1 MSAPDKDSGEKSD
14 KANGQDIKESLRHM
28 DALFVLAQ
36 VLTLDAEKASRLV
49 ETTYLHAHSQKGH
62 ERLALEDRRY
72 LLQLL
77 LQIYRHQQEAP
88 KQLFAV
94 EPEGEPNAS
103 RSPSQDSFKQRLLD
117 HFLKQAVP
125 VAFAT
130 MNHADRIVLTLCDVE
145 RLSCADAAL
154 IVGGDSDT
162 VCNQLESARNTLRT
176 IVAQNAPPAEA
187 LLLEQTDTREWIPT
201 TLRRTVKSEFTALPP
216 TLEPRIKSSIFKDKT
231 KFEDRPGAEFDRRK
245 TDYQPPSG
253 SKNRMLRGLM
263 AVVLILGAGMVGYFG
278 SALMAREPE
287 SNLVNLSVLKAPRVE
302 TMLSTT
308 DLPEAEAFVQTQMNW
323 RLNLPEITE
332 STLTGVG
339 ISEITE
345 GVRVPVFVYEDNL
358 DQAEGLITIYT
369 FTYALL
375 DRFADRIELESDV
388 LMAIAGENHFD
399 LHDLSDKNKVLIWR
413 DSDDIFMAVTSGDA
427 RALRQRITLK

>member
-1 MSAPDKDSGEKSD
+1 MSAPDKDSGEKTD
-14 KANGQDIKESLRHM
+14 TTNGQEIKESLRHM

-49 ETTYLHAHSQKGH
+49 ESTYLHAHNQKGH
-62 ERLALEDRRY
+62 ERLALEDRRH

-94 EPEGEPNAS
+94 ESENEPAS

-130 MNHADRIVLTLCDVE
+130 MNHTDRIVLTLCDVE

-216 TLEPRIKSSIFKDKT
+216 TLEPRIKSSIFKDLT
-231 KFEDRPGAEFDRRK
+231 KAEDRPGTEYDRK
-245 TDYQPPSG
+245 PTGKPSSTG
-253 SKNRMLRGLM
+253 SKNRMLQGLM

-278 SALMAREPE
+278 SALLSREPE

-302 TMLSTT
+302 TMFSTT
-308 DLPEAEAFVQTQMNW
+308 NLPEAEAFVQTQMNW
-323 RLNLPEITE
+323 RLNLPEISE
-332 STLTGVG
+332 STLSGVG
-339 ISEITE
+339 ISEIAD
-345 GVRVPVFVYEDNL
+345 GVRVPVFLYEDNL
-358 DQAEGLITIYT
+358 DQAEDLITIYT

-375 DRFADRIELESDV
+375 DRFADRIELENDV
-388 LMAIAGENHFD
+388 LTAIAGENHFD

-413 DSDDIFMAVTSGDA
+413 NNDDIFMAVTSGDA

>member
-1 MSAPDKDSGEKSD
+1 MSASNKDTGDTSN
-14 KANGQDIKESLRHM
+14 KANGQEFKESLRHM
-28 DALFVLAQ
+28 DALFALAQ

-49 ETTYLHAHSQKGH
+49 ETTYLHAHGQKGH

-77 LQIYRHQQEAP
+77 LQIYRHQQDAP

-94 EPEGEPNAS
+94 ESENESNVS

-117 HFLKQAVP
+117 HFLRQAVP

-130 MNHADRIVLTLCDVE
+130 MDHTDRIVLTLCDVE

-154 IVGGDSDT
+154 IVGGDSDA
-162 VCNQLESARNTLRT
+162 VCNQLETARETLRN
-176 IVAQNAPPAEA
+176 IVAKNAPPAEA

-216 TLEPRIKSSIFKDKT
+216 TLEPRIKSSIFKDQSNSDGLVGANY
-231 KFEDRPGAEFDRRK
+231 DRQR
-245 TDYQPPSG
+245 TNHQSSTG
-253 SKNRMLRGLM
+253 SKSRMLQGLM
-263 AVVLILGAGMVGYFG
+263 AVILILGAGMVGYFG
-278 SALMAREPE
+278 SALLAREPE
-287 SNLVNLSVLKAPRVE
+287 SNLVNLSVIKAPRVE
-302 TMLSTT
+302 TMFSTT
-308 DLPEAEAFVQTQMNW
+308 DLPEAEAFVRTQMNW
-323 RLNLPEITE
+323 RLSLPEITE
-332 STLTGVG
+332 SNLSGVG
-339 ISEITE
+339 ISEIAR
-345 GVRVPVFVYEDNL
+345 GVRVPVFLYEDNL
-358 DQAEGLITIYT
+358 DQAEDLITVYA

-375 DRFADRIELESDV
+375 DRFADRIELENDV

-399 LHDLSDKNKVLIWR
+399 LHDLSEKHKVLIWR
-413 DSDDIFMAVTSGDA
+413 DKDDIFMAVTSGDA